1 MVRMDSATNKLY
13 ISTSDYRIRVPD
25 TTALS
30 KMIEPEQKGYMTD
43 FDKLIMKRWE
53 MHMAE
58 GHFRYGLDVLETR
71 NLYPVG
77 KC

>member
-1 MVRMDSATNKLY
+1 MVRIDAATNKLY
-13 ISTSDYRIRVPD
+13 IATSDYRIEVPD
-25 TTALS
+25 TTTLPQIINS
-30 KMIEPEQKGYMTD
+30 EQNNYMTD
-43 FDKLIMKRWE
+43 FDRLILKRWD

-71 NLYPVG
+71 YLYPDG